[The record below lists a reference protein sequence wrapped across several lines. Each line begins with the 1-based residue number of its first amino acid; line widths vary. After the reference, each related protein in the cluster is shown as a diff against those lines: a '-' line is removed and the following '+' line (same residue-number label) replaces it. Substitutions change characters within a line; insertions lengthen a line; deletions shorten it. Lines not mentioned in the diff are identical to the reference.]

1 MHAGGLSRLAGGIGG
16 QAMRR
21 RSGWML
27 TGVVCLAV
35 AASIAARDHDEQD
48 QRGNPPAAGK
58 GRVLLPLPDLTVT
71 GEFKP
76 KVPCDNGTL
85 ALATTAKIKNQGE
98 GPAVLVSNWT
108 KPWVTAYLSVSLPG
122 FVKPY
127 QTGCENCHVDA
138 GRTDGRRV
146 QHDPA
151 AGAERRVSLSSS
163 RWIRPTQSRRTTRRT
178 TRTWFPLTRNCG

>member
-1 MHAGGLSRLAGGIGG
+1 
-16 QAMRR
+16 
-21 RSGWML
+21 ML

-76 KVPCDNGTL
+76 KLPCDNGTL
-85 ALATTAKIKNQGE
+85 ALAITAKIKNQGE

-122 FVKPY
+122 FVKPS
-127 QTGCENCHVDA
+127 QTGAKTVTLIPGEQTVVAFNTILPPVPKGGYSLIFEVDPSNAIKENNEKNN
-138 GRTDGRRV
+138 TT
-146 QHDPA
+146 
-151 AGAERRVSLSSS
+151 EVSVHPK
-163 RWIRPTQSRRTTRRT
+163 I
-178 TRTWFPLTRNCG
+178 CG